1 MSKLRPHPR
10 HANVVVLRPSYREA
24 LQAAGAGL
32 EAAGARFDAAVC
44 ELDRVLSR
52 LSDDLAETIRAGR
65 VAVRAGRLAFRQER
79 RRDRVHGPV
88 GLVNYR
94 ASNSR

>member
-1 MSKLRPHPR
+1 MSKHGAHPH
-10 HANVVVLRPSYREA
+10 HANVVLLRPSYREA
-24 LQAAGAGL
+24 L

-52 LSDDLAETIRAGR
+52 VRDDVAHTIRAGR
-65 VAVRAGRLAFRQER
+65 VAVRAGRLAFQQEL
-79 RRDRVHGPV
+79 RRDRVRGPV
-88 GLVNYR
+88 GLVDYG